1 MATGLSEEKMVKIY
15 FVEITYLI
23 DTFSKYIILYFLQKE
38 IGLDPEQTE
47 GKNSFYIQFLKKQK
61 KQDPIIK
68 QNRDSLILH
77 SYFWRSARS

>member
-15 FVEITYLI
+15 FVEIIHLI

-47 GKNSFYIQFLKKQK
+47 GKNLFYIHCLKKQRNK
-61 KQDPIIK
+61 ILCLK